1 MNLLNLLS
9 SWSNQNCQFFSKNFC
24 LSLASVSLDL
34 SVPEMSSNIDTSTEE
49 CLIQSLVSPLCLK
62 TPSYFTVSVCAWL
75 IIYIYTVKTFFYQ
88 ACVFMIDK
96 RIINRKIQYQKQS
109 TLLAKLPTNSDESQI
124 KILKYGIKT
133 KDGLNYL
140 VQNTARQFFSSRKW

>member
-1 MNLLNLLS
+1 M
-9 SWSNQNCQFFSKNFC
+9 CKKN
-24 LSLASVSLDL
+24 
-34 SVPEMSSNIDTSTEE
+34 STR
-49 CLIQSLVSPLCLK
+49 
-62 TPSYFTVSVCAWL
+62 
-75 IIYIYTVKTFFYQ
+75 IIL
-88 ACVFMIDK
+88 DK

-140 VQNTARQFFSSRKW
+140 VQNTARQFFSSRKTQLGFLEKETAFSKQQVTV